1 MNAPDESGP
10 QPLILGAQ
18 LAAAQ
23 AAEAR
28 HQAAAAGP
36 DPKEPSPLAEITY
49 NLPPDELGLL
59 HFRLTRPDTQLDQF
73 AERFASAT
81 PDQRARLRHISTIDD
96 FYTLLHYA
104 RRTVVRALRSQDVQV
119 ASRGLNAL
127 AVIDSERIDGRDLIW
142 QAGLLAYAI
151 RRLDG
156 PVTELFEAAA
166 ALADGQT
173 RQTIREVG
181 ERKPSRLLTWGF
193 REVQTADGI
202 GLSEDDGARYQ
213 ARADLVALAERI
225 AAQIAADGSWQ
236 LSEPVVGSRLQPVWL
251 RAGRYPEPEPELDQ
265 ARNDITGCVLIRGGV
280 ESTGS
285 VLEAQHLLMFLA
297 QTSTASAAE
306 IIARAAGPGTGTW
319 FAGFGVAAGQ
329 LCAVLIARSVIAEV
343 PPVETQQSLERFR
356 PALADTLA
364 AALL

>member
-1 MNAPDESGP
+1 M
-10 QPLILGAQ
+10 
-18 LAAAQ
+18 
-23 AAEAR
+23 
-28 HQAAAAGP
+28 
-36 DPKEPSPLAEITY
+36 
-49 NLPPDELGLL
+49 
-59 HFRLTRPDTQLDQF
+59 F
-73 AERFASAT
+73 
-81 PDQRARLRHISTIDD
+81 
-96 FYTLLHYA
+96 
-104 RRTVVRALRSQDVQV
+104 QV

-251 RAGRYPEPEPELDQ
+251 RAGLYPEPEPELDQ

-319 FAGFGVAAGQ
+319 FAGFGVAAGH

-343 PPVETQQSLERFR
+343 PPVEDPAVAGTLPAGPGRHPGRRLSYDR
-356 PALADTLA
+356 PAGRADEAPSSIVSATRLYAIVQASLVGASKPSPSTCPNA
-364 AALL
+364 ASSASPTNR